1 MAYTLGE
8 ICKDI
13 AHKVMEE
20 LGYRRCRKGLG
31 QWDFLDIFGVNIL
44 VFGLYLVFVA
54 VVFISVKFF
63 KSNFCQPN
71 SPLELL
77 GEPIHFQDLFTDS
90 LNKMTL

>member
-20 LGYRRCRKGLG
+20 LEYKKCRKGLG
-31 QWDFLDIFGVNIL
+31 QWDFLDIFGVHIL
-44 VFGLYLVFVA
+44 VFRLYLDFVT

-63 KSNFCQPN
+63 KSNFCQPK
-71 SPLELL
+71 SPLKLL
-77 GEPIHFQDLFTDS
+77 GESILSRTYS
-90 LNKMTL
+90 RIV